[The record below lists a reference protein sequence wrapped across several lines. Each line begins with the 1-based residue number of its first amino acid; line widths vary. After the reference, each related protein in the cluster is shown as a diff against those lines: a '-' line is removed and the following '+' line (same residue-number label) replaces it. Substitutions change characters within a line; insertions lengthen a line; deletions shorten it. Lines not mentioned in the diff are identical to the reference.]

1 LLDLGKW
8 FGEEH
13 KVSEPLRPGHF
24 AGYDELP
31 PGDHLDRPEE

>member
-1 LLDLGKW
+1 LLDLGQW